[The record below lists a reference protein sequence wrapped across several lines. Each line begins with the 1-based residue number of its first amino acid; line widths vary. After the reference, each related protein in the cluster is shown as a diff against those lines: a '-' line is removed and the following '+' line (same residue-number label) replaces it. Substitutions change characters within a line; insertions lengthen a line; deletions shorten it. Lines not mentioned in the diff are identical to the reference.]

1 MTLLLYPEEVEMII
15 FASQKGKLNLSLRNF
30 EDVKISR
37 ETEKRSVNF
46 KQLEK
51 EIPTYNQ
58 RREEDRMRLK

>member
-1 MTLLLYPEEVEMII
+1 MII